1 MSKIKILI
9 FLTLIFFSNN
19 ITAFGLENK
28 ILVKIENQIIT
39 SLDVNN
45 EYKYLIALNPNIKN
59 SKKEDLIKL
68 SKRSIIQEKIKKIA
82 IEKNFNNPKIP
93 QKYLEQIL
101 KNVYSRIGINNLNDF
116 KKYLEINN
124 IDFENVQK
132 KLKIEALWNE
142 LILIKFSSKIKIDE
156 ENLKNKIQKDN
167 NKFLKSY
174 LLSEISFEISN
185 LNDLDK
191 KFIEISEI
199 IKNKGFDFAALK
211 YSLSPTSNLGGRLDW
226 INENSLNKNIL
237 FSQSIHGFEMG
248 RGRISGLSTHKDL
261 MLIGLGTALDLF
273 VLSLMTEVVEKDPGL
288 FSYKM
293 PEYGT
298 ICPHHAVPL
307 HYNRIN
313 LNVVEMPR
321 VSSSGDIAF
330 MGEGDYDSFKDL
342 KSIIIR
348 DDELIHGLIEL
359 FPGQDIFDIIFST
372 VDKSS

>member
-132 KLKIEALWNE
+132 KLEIEALWNE
-142 LILIKFSSKIKIDE
+142 LVLIKFSSKIKIDE

-226 INENSLNKNIL
+226 INENSLNKNIKEAIKKL
-237 FSQSIHGFEMG
+237 EINDFTNPIVVPGGF
-248 RGRISGLSTHKDL
+248 
-261 MLIGLGTALDLF
+261 LILQINEIKNTKIEVNIENELKKLVNFEKNTQLNQYSKIYFNKIKKNLD
-273 VLSLMTEVVEKDPGL
+273 
-288 FSYKM
+288 
-293 PEYGT
+293 
-298 ICPHHAVPL
+298 
-307 HYNRIN
+307 IN
-313 LNVVEMPR
+313 
-321 VSSSGDIAF
+321 
-330 MGEGDYDSFKDL
+330 
-342 KSIIIR
+342 
-348 DDELIHGLIEL
+348 EL
-359 FPGQDIFDIIFST
+359 
-372 VDKSS
+372 

>member
-1 MSKIKILI
+1 MFKNKILI

-45 EYKYLIALNPNIKN
+45 EYKYLIALNPNLKS
-59 SKKEDLIKL
+59 SKKEDILKL
-68 SKRSIIQEKIKKIA
+68 SKRSIIQEKIKRIE

-132 KLKIEALWNE
+132 KLEIEALWNE

-226 INENSLNKNIL
+226 INENSLNKNIKEAIKKL
-237 FSQSIHGFEMG
+237 EINDFTNPIVVPGGF
-248 RGRISGLSTHKDL
+248 
-261 MLIGLGTALDLF
+261 LILQINEIKNTKIEVNIENELKKLVNFEKNTQLNQYSKIYFNKIKKNLD
-273 VLSLMTEVVEKDPGL
+273 
-288 FSYKM
+288 
-293 PEYGT
+293 
-298 ICPHHAVPL
+298 
-307 HYNRIN
+307 IN
-313 LNVVEMPR
+313 
-321 VSSSGDIAF
+321 
-330 MGEGDYDSFKDL
+330 
-342 KSIIIR
+342 
-348 DDELIHGLIEL
+348 EL
-359 FPGQDIFDIIFST
+359 
-372 VDKSS
+372 